1 MVAWVINMP
10 LLLLENSSNLLFLQS
25 SLSFKTIRT
34 FISLKYFTCFKFF
47 KQAVKHLTLNH
58 LNLLNTIP
66 LTRTKTSI
74 NNLLMS
80 FKRSTYNISYPF
92 SK

>member
-47 KQAVKHLTLNH
+47 FKHLTLNH

-74 NNLLMS
+74 NKLLMS